1 MHVIVPLEGRFVL
14 KDGQPASRYI
24 TYEQFWKGYGYLDVF
39 ESVTILARFF
49 PEEDPD
55 AKPATGPGVR
65 LVPVPGYL
73 GPEQYLRKRGEVKR
87 AIREACVPDAA
98 YLLRVPGVIGSHV
111 WKELRRRKQPYA
123 VEVVGDP
130 YDVLAAGSLKHPLRP
145 FLRWWAPRELRKQCR
160 EAMAALYVTKEALQ
174 KRYPCPNESVGVSDV
189 FIPPEAFV
197 DAPRPAKPA
206 GGPRTLIMVGHMNQL
221 YKAPHVLVDALA
233 MCRKQGLDL
242 HVKFVGE
249 GVLMPWVKERAAA
262 AGVADYV
269 EFTGGLPTGAP
280 IRAALDQADLFVL
293 PSFQEG
299 LPRAVVEAMARALPC
314 IGSTVGGFSE
324 LLAGEDLVQAGDT
337 AGLAAKISEV
347 ITDPARMQRM
357 STRNLERALE
367 YRPDVLRTRRL
378 EFFRHV
384 RSETEKWQ
392 AAQRPSAARG

>member
-24 TYEQFWKGYGYLDVF
+24 TYEQFWKEYGYLDVF

-49 PEEDPD
+49 PEEDAE

-65 LVPVPGYL
+65 LVPVPGYM

-98 YLLRVPGVIGSHV
+98 YILRVPGVIGTHV
-111 WKELRRRKQPYA
+111 WKELRRRGQPFA

-130 YDVLAAGSLKHPLRP
+130 YDVLAPGSLKHPLRP
-145 FLRWWAPRELRKQCR
+145 LLRWWIPRELRRQCH

-174 KRYPCPNESVGVSDV
+174 RRYPCPKYSVGVSDV
-189 FIPPEAFV
+189 YIPPEAFV
-197 DAPRPAKPA
+197 NEPRPLKPA

-233 MCRKQGLDL
+233 ICLKQGLDL
-242 HVKFVGE
+242 RVKFVGE
-249 GVLMPWVKERAAA
+249 GVLMPFLKERAAA
-262 AGVADYV
+262 AGVTDRV

-280 IRAALDQADLFVL
+280 IRAALDQADVFVL

-314 IGSTVGGFSE
+314 IGSTVGGFPE
-324 LLAGEDLVQAGDT
+324 LLTAEDLVEAGDT
-337 AGLAAKISEV
+337 AGLAAKISQV
-347 ITDPARMQRM
+347 IVDPERMHRM
-357 STRNLERALE
+357 SARNLKRALE

-384 RSETEKWQ
+384 RAESEKWQ
-392 AAQRPSAARG
+392 RTQTA